1 MTSSLSAQIGVLP
14 KKDTA
19 LKDTTDS
26 KFHVGDVWQYKT
38 CHGEETSRLI
48 IVKVD
53 DSPALGVI
61 IHVAVDGLTWK
72 DCEDNPVAESVP
84 HMPFARKAVEES
96 VTKRVGKA
104 ESLPNFRNGYEE
116 WQQAY
121 FKKQAGIYAIS
132 VEAAVSVAEK
142 TWRAGIG
149 CPPIRSISPV
159 FRGRRTVNECSGLIA
174 TVDWA
179 NSQQAV

>member
-1 MTSSLSAQIGVLP
+1 MMAALLSALLFAFIARSSSSPAQIGILP
-14 KKDTA
+14 KKDTS

-38 CHGEETSRLI
+38 RPGEEKSRLI
-48 IVKVD
+48 VVKID
-53 DSPALGVI
+53 DSPDLGVI

-72 DCEDNPVAESVP
+72 DCEDNLVAESVP
-84 HMPFARKAVEES
+84 HMPFARRAVEES

-121 FKKQAGIYAIS
+121 YKKHAGIYAIS
-132 VEAAVSVAEK
+132 VEAAVSVTEK

-149 CPPIRSISPV
+149 CPPTYTMNFGPR
-159 FRGRRTVNECSGLIA
+159 FRGL
-174 TVDWA
+174 
-179 NSQQAV
+179 Q